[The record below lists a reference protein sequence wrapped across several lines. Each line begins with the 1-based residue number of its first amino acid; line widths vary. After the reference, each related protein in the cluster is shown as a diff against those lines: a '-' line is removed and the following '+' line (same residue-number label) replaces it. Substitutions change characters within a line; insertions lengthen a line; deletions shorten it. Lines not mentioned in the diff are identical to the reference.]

1 MEQGILLI
9 DMCRENLHSLE
20 FVKPIEKIL
29 KSQGKK
35 YFIKKYSDIEK
46 KDFGSCSKIIISG
59 TSLKDE
65 DYLKFKNKFS
75 ILINSDKKVLG
86 ICAGAQMIGL
96 VFGEKIVKAKEIGS
110 QKLRFEKNFLGLA
123 GETEVYSLH
132 GYSFKTLKNFEIY
145 AKSDKCIQAFR
156 HKQKQLYGTI
166 FHPEIK
172 NKELIIEFLK

>member
-35 YFIKKYSDIEK
+35 YFIKKYCDAEK
-46 KDFGSCSKIIISG
+46 KDFESCSKIIISG
-59 TSLKDE
+59 TSLKDN
-65 DYLKFKNKFS
+65 DYLKFKCKFS
-75 ILINSDKKVLG
+75 ILTNLDKKVLG

-96 VFGEKIVKAKEIGS
+96 VFGEKIVKLKEIGLH
-110 QKLRFEKNFLGLA
+110 KVKFEKNFLGLT
-123 GETEVYSLH
+123 GETEIYSLH
-132 GYSFKTLKNFEIY
+132 GYSFKVLKNFEVY
-145 AKSDKCIQAFR
+145 ARSENCIQAFR

-166 FHPEIK
+166 FHPEVK
-172 NKELIIEFLK
+172 NKKLIIEFLK